1 MFSKTKRFGESLITF
16 EFANKKKIS
25 LPPSSQRV
33 SKSPQ
38 KDQFSLNLQQD
49 LQQQRESKRS
59 NYTKQPQSPYS
70 QRLSKSP
77 TLKSSCKRI
86 NEEDIEAKYS
96 TNKNR
101 ISINSVQINMNSS
114 AISAKKEK
122 NQTDYINYE
131 NQHIYSSGLKPNNFT
146 SRDNSLII
154 KKNLEGQR
162 NILVD
167 QNLQEGEKK
176 LFQEENISQ
185 NGQNYEGRNN
195 QKQNE
200 EKSLNR
206 LSQNRKNETSVDN
219 PFNKLTND
227 DFFQNKENI
236 FYEQEE
242 EGSLQQK
249 EIQKHNKTLK
259 KFKDLRYKQKFQRQS
274 FLDSTQDQDQ
284 LYQTLIESLGQHDNQ
299 SSKDLKSIFEKEK
312 LNTTKTESQ
321 NDTKQQINKA
331 IINQQDQGEFSIIN
345 IPFKQ
350 KKDETINSKQQKN
363 QLLQDLTICIDYQNY
378 SKLPNDQS
386 NIQNTYNDYQKNF
399 QTNNEDNLTILQQ
412 KLQEQKSK
420 IINLEELVEQKDEK
434 IKNLEKE
441 IFQLKTYYE
450 CKDKHQQN
458 YLNNCLTNYLQLQ
471 ADYENLKQSCDQN
484 LNAQQAY
491 LIQRQEQ
498 EQQLKLIQEL
508 KRQVIESEKIVEQQ
522 HEQIIQFRGNL
533 RIFCRI
539 KPVLDYEAE
548 IKYREQ
554 IQSSLTIQINQ
565 RHKQVIELRQDENA
579 KFFFDSVFDMN
590 STQEDV
596 FNQTQPF
603 IQCALNGDQIAI
615 IAYGQ
620 TGSGKTY
627 TMEGVYDKENV
638 AINSQSGILPRT
650 AAYLF
655 KEKER
660 VHIHR
665 NLVFSVGVIEVYC
678 EELRDLLQT
687 DEKIQQK
694 LEILQLNKRIKVVNQ
709 VFQVVK
715 NAEEL
720 LSLIKKSS
728 MNRITDKTAQNNR
741 SSRSHCIYQIKI
753 FENDQ
758 EKGGINIVDLAGSES
773 FQATS
778 NKRESSFINKSLTTL
793 KRIITMLSDRQF
805 LVQSKIPYRESKLTR
820 LLQDSLGGNSKT
832 LVFVTVCPLEEN
844 FVQTKESLKFISKA
858 TF

>member
-1 MFSKTKRFGESLITF
+1 MFSKTKRFSESLISF

-38 KDQFSLNLQQD
+38 KDQLSINLQPEV
-49 LQQQRESKRS
+49 LQQRESKRS
-59 NYTKQPQSPYS
+59 IHTKLSQSPYS
-70 QRLSKSP
+70 QGLSKSP

-86 NEEDIEAKYS
+86 NEEDFEAKYS

-101 ISINSVQINMNSS
+101 ISTNSVKKINTNSS
-114 AISAKKEK
+114 AISAKKER
-122 NQTDYINYE
+122 NQNDYMNYE
-131 NQHIYSSGLKPNNFT
+131 NQHKQSSGLNPISYT
-146 SRDNSLII
+146 SHDNLLLI
-154 KKNLEGQR
+154 KAKLEGER
-162 NILVD
+162 SILVD
-167 QNLQEGEKK
+167 QNLQEHKK
-176 LFQEENISQ
+176 QLLQEEDVSQ
-185 NGQNYEGRNN
+185 YNQNHEGRNYEKNN
-195 QKQNE
+195 Q
-200 EKSLNR
+200 EKTLNR
-206 LSQNRKNETSVDN
+206 LSQNRRNETSLDN
-219 PFNKLTND
+219 PFNKTANE
-227 DFFQNKENI
+227 DFFHNKENI
-236 FYEQEE
+236 FYEEE
-242 EGSLQQK
+242 LQQEK
-249 EIQKHNKTLK
+249 EIQKYNKTLK

-274 FLDSTQDQDQ
+274 FLDSSQDQDY

-299 SSKDLKSIFEKEK
+299 SKNDLKSILDKEK
-312 LNTTKTESQ
+312 LNTKNIEIL
-321 NDTKQQINKA
+321 NDKNQQINQ
-331 IINQQDQGEFSIIN
+331 IIKNKQDEGEFSIVN
-345 IPFKQ
+345 IP
-350 KKDETINSKQQKN
+350 IQQKQNEIINQNQQDN
-363 QLLQDLTICIDYQNY
+363 QLLQDLSVCVNQQNEKKLQNNQ
-378 SKLPNDQS
+378 SK
-386 NIQNTYNDYQKNF
+386 IQNINRDQQKML
-399 QTNNEDNLTILQQ
+399 QIPYEDNLVILLQ
-412 KLQEQKSK
+412 KVQEQKKK
-420 IINLEELVEQKDEK
+420 ITNLEEIVEKKDEK

-450 CKDKHQQN
+450 FKDKHQQN

-471 ADYENLKQSCDQN
+471 ADYENLKQSFDQSQ
-484 LNAQQAY
+484 NAQQAY
-491 LIQRQEQ
+491 VTSRQEQ

-539 KPVLDYEAE
+539 KPVLDYETE
-548 IKYREQ
+548 LKCRDM
-554 IQSSLTIQINQ
+554 IQSQLTIQINQ
-565 RHKQVIELRQDENA
+565 RHKQVIELKQDENS

-627 TMEGVYDKENV
+627 TMEGVQDKDNIG
-638 AINSQSGILPRT
+638 INSQSGILQRT

-687 DEKIQQK
+687 DEKVQSK

-720 LSLIKKSS
+720 LSLIKRSS

-753 FENDQ
+753 YENDQ